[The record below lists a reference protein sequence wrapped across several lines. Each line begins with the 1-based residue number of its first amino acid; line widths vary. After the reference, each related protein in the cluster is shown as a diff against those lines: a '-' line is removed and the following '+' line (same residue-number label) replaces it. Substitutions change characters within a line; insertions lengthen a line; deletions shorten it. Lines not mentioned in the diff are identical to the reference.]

1 MKWVLFA
8 ILIQDG
14 GYGVMPQGPYLTMED
29 CFEARDF
36 FLATAPKPKIN
47 YDAICIPTDK
57 GNAI

>member
-8 ILIQDG
+8 IIIQAD

-47 YDAICIPTDK
+47 YEAVCVPTDK
-57 GNAI
+57 GDAI